1 MQINNIFKFV
11 FEKLPILNLLDGKKT
26 IIGRVVMASP
36 IITNGLAVLFPHVA
50 IITQIA
56 TYANEY
62 ATLIMGSGWL
72 TQEVGLKHKQIKA
85 N

>member
-36 IITNGLAVLFPHVA
+36 LITQGIAYLFPEVA
-50 IITQIA
+50 AIA
-56 TYANEY
+56 HIAAYTNEY
-62 ATLIMGSGWL
+62 AAYIMGSGWL